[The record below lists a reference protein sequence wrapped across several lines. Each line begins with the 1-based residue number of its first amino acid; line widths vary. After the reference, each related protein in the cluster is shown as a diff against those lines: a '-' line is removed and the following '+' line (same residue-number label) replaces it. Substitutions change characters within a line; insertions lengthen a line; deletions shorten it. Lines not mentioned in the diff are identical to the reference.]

1 MNQRKHQGFDTPSY
15 LLKNLKTGTLTTRNK
30 RDIRKF
36 AGDEGVVTENAYE
49 APESINNIITGIMK
63 APKYAES
70 GPDNAGPSQPG
81 RDIESRTPDIKE
93 PQEPDT
99 SVVSS
104 TVLPLTVHWS
114 KAIEVIYF
122 DEPQVQSTYSL
133 HQYFA
138 S

>member
-1 MNQRKHQGFDTPSY
+1 M
-15 LLKNLKTGTLTTRNK
+15 

-36 AGDEGVVTENAYE
+36 AGDEAIATENAYK
-49 APESINNIITGIMK
+49 APESINNVIMGIMK

-70 GPDNAGPSQPG
+70 GPDNADTSQPG
-81 RDIESRTPDIKE
+81 RNIESRTPDIKE

-122 DEPQVQSTYSL
+122 DETQVRSTYSL

-138 S
+138 SRPKQ